1 MEINELIGIAEDLP
15 KELLKDSY
23 VQMYTDMYTNRVDSV
38 TLNVWYKHSKI
49 YTFSLFAHNN
59 AYLVYSFLTNIN
71 EDGCKIF
78 NNIHKKIS
86 TYFNLFGL
94 VEVRTQTS

>member
-15 KELLKDSY
+15 KDLLKDSY
-23 VQMYTDMYTNRVDSV
+23 IQMYTEMYTNRIDSV
-38 TLNVWYKHSKI
+38 TLNIWYKHSKI

-71 EDGCKIF
+71 DDGCKIF

>member
-15 KELLKDSY
+15 KDLLKDSY
-23 VQMYTDMYTNRVDSV
+23 VQMYTEMYTNRIDSV
-38 TLNVWYKHSKI
+38 TLNIWYKHSKI

-71 EDGCKIF
+71 DDGCKIF

>member
-15 KELLKDSY
+15 KDLLKDSY
-23 VQMYTDMYTNRVDSV
+23 VQMYTEMYTNRTDSV

-49 YTFSLFAHNN
+49 FTFSLFAHNN

-71 EDGCKIF
+71 DDGCKIF

>member
-15 KELLKDSY
+15 KDLLKDSY
-23 VQMYTDMYTNRVDSV
+23 VQMYTEMYTNRTDSV
-38 TLNVWYKHSKI
+38 TLNVWHKHSKI
-49 YTFSLFAHNN
+49 FTFSLFASNN
-59 AYLVYSFLTNIN
+59 AYLIYSFLTNIN
-71 EDGCKIF
+71 DDGCKIF

>member
-1 MEINELIGIAEDLP
+1 MEINELIGIVEDLP
-15 KELLKDSY
+15 KDLLKDSY